1 LADNSIYVDWS
12 NVPPTQEVIASYR
25 YMDGT
30 ENFFICDD
38 VALQARLRI
47 CADA

>member
-1 LADNSIYVDWS
+1 VDWS
-12 NVPPTQEVIASYR
+12 NVLPTQEVIAPYR
-25 YMDGT
+25 HMDGT

-38 VALQARLRI
+38 IALQARLGI